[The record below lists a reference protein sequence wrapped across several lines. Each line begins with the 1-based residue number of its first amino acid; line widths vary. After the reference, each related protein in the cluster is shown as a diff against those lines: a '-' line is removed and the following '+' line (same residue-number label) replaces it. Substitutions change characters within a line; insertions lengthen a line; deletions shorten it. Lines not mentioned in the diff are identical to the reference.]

1 MSLIDTITD
10 EIKKA
15 MLAKDKVRLEALR
28 AIKKELLE
36 AKTAKGA
43 GDELTEAVTTALLQK
58 MVKQRRDSAEIYTA
72 QKREDLAGPEI
83 AQMEVIREFL
93 PAQLSPIE
101 LEAAVKRIGIFPE
114 RDGKSDGDCVQTT
127 CRQGRRKRYLRN
139 GKTFAGITGK
149 RFIQGIS
156 FSCYRVYRPFSTVYP
171 VYWFFVLYSL
181 ISVTL
186 YLCFYRS

>member
-101 LEAAVKRIGIFPE
+101 LEAAIKRIIEETGASSLKEMGKVMGIASKQLAGKAEGKDISETVKRLL
-114 RDGKSDGDCVQTT
+114 V
-127 CRQGRRKRYLRN
+127 
-139 GKTFAGITGK
+139 
-149 RFIQGIS
+149 
-156 FSCYRVYRPFSTVYP
+156 
-171 VYWFFVLYSL
+171 
-181 ISVTL
+181 
-186 YLCFYRS
+186 

>member
-1 MSLIDTITD
+1 MSLLDTITD

-43 GDELTEAVTTALLQK
+43 GAELTEGTTTALLQK

-72 QKREDLAGPEI
+72 QKREDLAEPEI

-101 LEAAVKRIGIFPE
+101 LEAAVKRIIEETGASSMKEMGKVMGIASKQLA
-114 RDGKSDGDCVQTT
+114 GKAEGKDISETV
-127 CRQGRRKRYLRN
+127 KRLL
-139 GKTFAGITGK
+139 A
-149 RFIQGIS
+149 
-156 FSCYRVYRPFSTVYP
+156 
-171 VYWFFVLYSL
+171 
-181 ISVTL
+181 
-186 YLCFYRS
+186 